1 MYQINSHIVTTFTHI
16 TTAIYMHT
24 ERLIDLLKHQGW
36 YREAVVDTVLLLCS
50 SVVLPLQDRSVAMAF
65 LLKIESIINVSLQD
79 MAAWQLVLYIGI
91 DDDDVDD
98 DFIGHYLLI
107 ARWIVLQIFMSITID
122 LLHHY

>member
-1 MYQINSHIVTTFTHI
+1 MYQINSHIVAAFTAI
-16 TTAIYMHT
+16 TTTISMHT

-79 MAAWQLVLYIGI
+79 MAAWQLVLYIGMHEN
-91 DDDDVDD
+91 DDVDDVDD
-98 DFIGHYLLI
+98 DFIGH
-107 ARWIVLQIFMSITID
+107 
-122 LLHHY
+122 HC